1 MTRFPFSFLLRF
13 LVGVNIFISHLAPK
27 IWKKKIVNCPI
38 LTESQ
43 SHWINSPFIGQE
55 KSLCFP
61 KVNTCN
67 YRLSKSMGVCMEL
80 AELRGDN
87 FVIRCLWKAAISK
100 PGFEWNTFLSLSLRN
115 QRWNRETTLRQQ
127 ARQRKWH
134 GYLCSVC
141 GVKQQFFPGSSGMK
155 VFRYNFFRRPY
166 RCLSI
171 TLKVILSLFG
181 SYKSFTSDWLWIDV
195 LLKCSF

>member
-1 MTRFPFSFLLRF
+1 M
-13 LVGVNIFISHLAPK
+13 
-27 IWKKKIVNCPI
+27 NCPI

-87 FVIRCLWKAAISK
+87 FVMRCLWKAAISK
-100 PGFEWNTFLSLSLRN
+100 PGFEWNTFLSFSLRN

-141 GVKQQFFPGSSGMK
+141 GVKQQFRSWIVRNEGVSIQ
-155 VFRYNFFRRPY
+155 FFSETIPM
-166 RCLSI
+166 SFNH
-171 TLKVILSLFG
+171 LKSDFILVRSLQKFHQ
-181 SYKSFTSDWLWIDV
+181 WLALNWS

>member
-1 MTRFPFSFLLRF
+1 M
-13 LVGVNIFISHLAPK
+13 
-27 IWKKKIVNCPI
+27 VNCPI

-87 FVIRCLWKAAISK
+87 FVMRCLWKAAISK

-166 RCLSI
+166 RCLLI

-195 LLKCSF
+195 C